1 VTRSQI
7 RFLGSPFDR
16 KAAKVVNLL
25 VIFIDTYVPRGYKVM
40 PKFKL
45 FADRKGKADQAKN
58 NRFVKLARE
67 IYVQA
72 RRGGPNPESNYGL
85 RSAIAS
91 ARAIQM
97 PADNIERAIKKAAGA
112 ADGDDY
118 EEIMY
123 EGYGPGGVAIMVKCL
138 TDNRNRTASDVRAI
152 FGKRGGNLGESG
164 CVSYMFDHKGLL
176 VIARDED
183 SPDEDSFMMEALE
196 AGAEDVVSSDESFE
210 VLTTTE
216 DYEAVKNKL
225 EEAGYKFETAS
236 VRWLPQNTVAAEGEN
251 AEKLMKMMDAFEDND
266 DVQDVY
272 HNFEIS
278 DDEMSRIG

>member
-1 VTRSQI
+1 
-7 RFLGSPFDR
+7 
-16 KAAKVVNLL
+16 
-25 VIFIDTYVPRGYKVM
+25 M

-58 NRFVKLARE
+58 NRFVKLGRE

-72 RRGGPNPESNYGL
+72 RRGGTNPESNYGL
-85 RSAIAS
+85 KTAIAS

-112 ADGDDY
+112 ADSLEY
-118 EEIMY
+118 EDVLY

-138 TDNRNRTASDVRAI
+138 TDNRNRTAADVRSI

-164 CVSYMFDHKGLL
+164 CVAYMFDQKGLL
-176 VIARDED
+176 VVAREEDDERDED
-183 SPDEDSFMMEALE
+183 SVMMEALE
-196 AGAEDVVSSDESFE
+196 AGAEDVESGEESFE
-210 VLTTTE
+210 IITAPEEFET
-216 DYEAVKNKL
+216 VKSKL
-225 EEAGYKFETAS
+225 ESAGYKFETAG
-236 VRWLPQNTVAAEGEN
+236 VRWLPQNTVAVEGDN
-251 AEKLMKMMDAFEDND
+251 ADKLLKMMDAFEDND

-278 DDEMSRIG
+278 DDEMSRIS

>member
-1 VTRSQI
+1 
-7 RFLGSPFDR
+7 
-16 KAAKVVNLL
+16 
-25 VIFIDTYVPRGYKVM
+25 M
-40 PKFKL
+40 KFKL

-58 NRFVKLARE
+58 NRFVKLGRE

-72 RRGGPNPESNYGL
+72 RKGGTNPEANYGL
-85 RSAIAS
+85 KSAIAS

-97 PADNIERAIKKAAGA
+97 PADNIERAIKKAAGG
-112 ADGDDY
+112 ADSVEY

-138 TDNRNRTASDVRAI
+138 TDNRNRTAADVRSI

-164 CVSYMFDHKGLL
+164 CVAYMFDQKGLF
-176 VIARDED
+176 VIAREHGQ
-183 SPDEDSFMMEALE
+183 PDEDAILMHALD
-196 AGAEDVVSSDESFE
+196 AGAEDVIVDVESIE
-210 VLTTTE
+210 VLTAPSEFETVK
-216 DYEAVKNKL
+216 EAL
-225 EEAGYKFETAS
+225 EAAGYLFETAG

-251 AEKLMKMMDAFEDND
+251 AGKLLKMMDAFEEND

-278 DDEMSRIG
+278 DEEIDRQS